1 MNLNTVISYPASRYN
16 VTKQAFHAGSHRN
29 VHRIHPDYIIL
40 RKRIVWVSR
49 DILLRG
55 RITGKL
61 KLLFPESFKVQQMV
75 KGNNAQYPHE
85 QGHEQKTGQ
94 QN

>member
-1 MNLNTVISYPASRYN
+1 MKTDERIDDTPITARQGISL
-16 VTKQAFHAGSHRN
+16 
-29 VHRIHPDYIIL
+29 IL
-40 RKRIVWVSR
+40 RERIVWVSR

-55 RITGKL
+55 GIAGKL
-61 KLLFPESFKVQQMV
+61 KLLFPESPEVQQVV